1 MFNVEENRTQVAIL
15 KARYQALMDTACDQ
29 SKMHEPSTA
38 EVVTLAQNMREI
50 IMEVFELEKA
60 YQDYLKGELA
70 KKEHAAPDTNAFTI
84 YWRDGKRTVI
94 YGPTIEEAFT
104 NAGYGGGAVAAIDWY
119 DNGDTDTHVWVKS
132 EKAWVKR
139 NRTA

>member
-15 KARYQALMDTACDQ
+15 KARYEELMLEACEESLSAEPTTA
-29 SKMHEPSTA
+29 K
-38 EVVTLAQNMREI
+38 VVTFSQNMREI
-50 IMEVFELEKA
+50 IMEIFELEKA
-60 YQDYLKGELA
+60 YQDYLKDELA
-70 KKEHAAPDTNAFTI
+70 KKKNTAPDTNAFTI
-84 YWRDGKRTVI
+84 YWRDGKRSVI

-132 EKAWVKR
+132 EKTWVKR